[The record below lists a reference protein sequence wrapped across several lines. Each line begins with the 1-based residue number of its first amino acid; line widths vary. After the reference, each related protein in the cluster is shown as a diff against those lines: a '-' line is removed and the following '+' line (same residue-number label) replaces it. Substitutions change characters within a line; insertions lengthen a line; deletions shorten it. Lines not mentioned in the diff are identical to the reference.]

1 MLPRWQP
8 GVRFLPASACVTCA
22 SGSSCMVLI
31 GWEHWRWPH
40 LRQISLLFPAF
51 GHQAFFFFF
60 NCHLL
65 RNDPKWR
72 LNLDLSEI
80 SFLFYSAYQHILL
93 CLLSVTWYPKEGMN
107 VFLPANNPSKHVR
120 LQTSLSYQS
129 FHVFLGLFVKWVN
142 FKTTN
147 NKHLLK
153 ALLRQE
159 VYSMHSHRWGAY
171 KKSTWIINKT
181 TQKLTALNYA

>member
-1 MLPRWQP
+1 MTTRSP
-8 GVRFLPASACVTCA
+8 FPASIGLCHLRFWFFMHGSDRMGTLKVTSSQTNFSSVSCFWA
-22 SGSSCMVLI
+22 SG
-31 GWEHWRWPH
+31 
-40 LRQISLLFPAF
+40 
-51 GHQAFFFFF
+51 FFFFF

-159 VYSMHSHRWGAY
+159 VYSCVA
-171 KKSTWIINKT
+171 TDEA
-181 TQKLTALNYA
+181 LTRNLHEL